1 MGLIHPYEYM
11 EDSLEKRQLGQSDLM
26 VSPLCLGCWALAG
39 GSGWGDQDEQVAIDT
54 IHAALD
60 HGINFLDTAEGYG
73 GGYSEEIVG
82 KALVGR
88 REQAVLATKIS
99 PTHTQPAELRGYL
112 EASLRR
118 LQTDYIDHYIVHW
131 PITTH
136 SVSESFAVLQEL
148 KQEGKVRSIG
158 VSNYG
163 ARQLGELLETGAQID
178 CNQLHYSLLSRAIEF
193 EILPLLREN
202 GIGAS
207 AYMPLTQGLLV
218 GKYRTVDEVPPFRAR
233 TRHFSSE
240 RPMARHDAPGAETET
255 FAAIEAVRQ
264 IAESI
269 GEPMANV
276 ALAWVMARPGLVAAI
291 GGARSPA
298 QVERNVK
305 AMETVLSAETIA
317 HLDAATEELKNTL
330 GANPDYW
337 NTEDKSRSY

>member
-1 MGLIHPYEYM
+1 M
-11 EDSLEKRQLGQSDLM
+11 
-26 VSPLCLGCWALAG
+26 
-39 GSGWGDQDEQVAIDT
+39 AIDT

-73 GGYSEEIVG
+73 NGYSEEIVG

-99 PTHTQPAELRGYL
+99 PSHTRPSDLRSYC

-118 LQTDYIDHYIVHW
+118 LQTDYMDHYIVHW
-131 PITTH
+131 PIPTH
-136 SVSESFAVLQEL
+136 SVAGSFAVLQEL
-148 KQEGKVRSIG
+148 KQEGKIRSIG

-163 ARQLGELLETGAQID
+163 VQQLGELLEAGIQID

-193 EILPLLREN
+193 EVLPLLQEN
-202 GIGAS
+202 GISAS
-207 AYMPLTQGLLV
+207 AYMPLTQGLLA
-218 GKYRTVDEVPPFRAR
+218 GKYRTPDEVPPFRAR

-240 RPMARHDAPGAETET
+240 RPMARHSSPGAETET
-255 FAAIEAVRQ
+255 FAAIDAVRQ
-264 IAESI
+264 IAEAV

-298 QVERNVK
+298 QIERNVK
-305 AMETVLSAETIA
+305 AMEVVLTPETIA
-317 HLDAATEELKNTL
+317 QLDAATEDLKQKL
-330 GANPDYW
+330 GSNPDYW
-337 NTEDKSRSY
+337 NSEDKARSR